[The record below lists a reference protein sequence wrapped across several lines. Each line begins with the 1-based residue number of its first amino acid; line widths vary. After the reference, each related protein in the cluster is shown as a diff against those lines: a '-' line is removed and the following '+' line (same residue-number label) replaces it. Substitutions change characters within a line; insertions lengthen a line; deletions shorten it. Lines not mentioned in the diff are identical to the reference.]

1 MEKKLCKNCGIT
13 AEPVARGS
21 MTVVYVLVALC
32 VFSFTVSFYFNSWL
46 WILLDVLAFVFFVAA
61 VAYLLWSVAV
71 AVCRRCGNSSLVP
84 PDPPIVRS

>member
-46 WILLDVLAFVFFVAA
+46 WILLDVLAFVFFVDMVFFLPFRPGGIA
-61 VAYLLWSVAV
+61 S
-71 AVCRRCGNSSLVP
+71 P
-84 PDPPIVRS
+84 